1 MTTETWSS
9 ATSSSETWTDVRDSA
24 NGYVAALYVIPVYVF
39 GTGGVSWSE
48 AADES
53 TTWTP
58 V

>member
-1 MTTETWSS
+1 
-9 ATSSSETWTDVRDSA
+9 
-24 NGYVAALYVIPVYVF
+24 VAALYVIPVYVF

-58 V
+58 A